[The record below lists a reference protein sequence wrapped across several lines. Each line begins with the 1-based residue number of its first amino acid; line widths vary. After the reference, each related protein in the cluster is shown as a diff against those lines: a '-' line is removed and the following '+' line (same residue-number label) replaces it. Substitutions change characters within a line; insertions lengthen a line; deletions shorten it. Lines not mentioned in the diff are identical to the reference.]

1 MTIRPAVLS
10 DSNLTRLRLLL
21 AEAAGLTFDDS
32 RRDSLAFCLSE
43 RLRSTGIADVSA
55 YLDLVSDPRSPER
68 QSLLDEVTIQE
79 THFLRNPPQMQAL
92 RAQVL
97 PELISAAQTRGRRLR
112 IWSAGC
118 STGEEAYTLALLLR
132 ELLPSTKGWDVRVL
146 ATDLSEGALA
156 AARTRTYGERAV
168 QFVSPGQL
176 SRFFSRTPDGRYLV
190 REEVAE
196 LVSFSRHNLVLDVP
210 PAKDLDL
217 VLCRNVTIYFGRET
231 TRALISRIHASLRDG
246 GYLLVGHAETLWQV
260 NEDFRLVAMGAG
272 DSSAY
277 VYQRADAAPAPLR
290 PAVPSVRPRQPV
302 SDNTAAGRGNAATSG
317 RLRALVPRQEV
328 EGAQAPPPDPGVPIR
343 AALANGQYEEAVRQA
358 RAAAVADP
366 FRAELHYLLGRV
378 LMDLGKD
385 DEALP
390 ALRRATYLDPAAGL
404 AHFLLAGVLA
414 RSGDLPAAVREYA
427 AAAATLG
434 SDAAEADAAELGG
447 RSIREL
453 AALCSQQAAALSA
466 QTTSAVGG
474 AFRAG
479 PP

>member
-1 MTIRPAVLS
+1 MTVVLS
-10 DSNLTRLRLLL
+10 DRDLGRLRRLL
-21 AEAAGLTFDDS
+21 ADAAGLTFDDS
-32 RRDSLAFCLSE
+32 RRESLAYGLSE

-92 RAQVL
+92 RSQVL
-97 PELISAAQTRGRRLR
+97 PELISAAQAGGRRLR

-168 QFVSPGQL
+168 QLVSPAQL
-176 SRFFSRTPDGRYLV
+176 RRFFRRTPAGRYVV

-210 PAKDLDL
+210 PAGGLDL
-217 VLCRNVTIYFGRET
+217 VLCRNVTIYFSRET
-231 TRALISRIHASLRDG
+231 TRALVSRIHASLRDG

-260 NEDFRLVAMGAG
+260 NEDFRLVAMGEG

-277 VYQRADAAPAPLR
+277 VYQRAGAAPPVR
-290 PAVPSVRPRQPV
+290 PAVTARGSARPI
-302 SDNTAAGRGNAATSG
+302 RGNAVSG
-317 RLRALVPRQEV
+317 LGGAAASPRLQALVPRQGV
-328 EGAQAPPPDPGVPIR
+328 PGARVPPPDPGVAIR
-343 AALANGQYEEAVRQA
+343 AALAGGQYEEAARQA
-358 RAAAVADP
+358 RTAAAAEP
-366 FRAELHYLLGRV
+366 FRAQLHYLLGRV
-378 LMDLGKD
+378 LMDLGQD

-390 ALRRATYLDPAAGL
+390 ALRRATYLDPSAGL

-414 RSGDLPAAVREYA
+414 RSGDLPAAAREYR

-434 SDAAEADAAELGG
+434 SDPAEADAAELGG

-453 AALCSQQAAALSA
+453 AALCSQLEAALLGQAASRGR
-466 QTTSAVGG
+466 S

-479 PP
+479 PR